1 MAKTINS
8 NAVDASYD
16 YIRVR
21 ATAIT
26 VCSAQP
32 TTYTQANSSTGANY
46 MLAKV
51 AITSTGFT
59 IAAGDAGG
67 SSRKMTTQ
75 QKTGVS
81 VTKTGA
87 AKFIAW
93 IGSTASI
100 LLAVTTCTSQ
110 TITTGNTLTIP
121 AHKHEFGDIT

>member
-1 MAKTINS
+1 MAKTVNS
-8 NAVDASYD
+8 AAIDAAYD
-16 YIRVR
+16 YIRARV
-21 ATAIT
+21 TAIT

-32 TTYTQANSSTGANY
+32 TTYAMANSVTGANY

-51 AITSTGFT
+51 AITSTGYT

-67 SSRKMTTQ
+67 SARKVTTT
-75 QKTGVS
+75 QKTGVT

-87 AKFIAW
+87 AKFVAW
-93 IGSTASI
+93 IGSTASV

-121 AHKHEFGDIT
+121 AHKHEFGDVT